1 MAGKEF
7 LESVDR
13 VFDNAGN
20 MTWYAKQKGYEWL
33 ILKNSYRDGFRKNNN
48 LWKEHILDVGR
59 ISHHTF
65 INGRYVLRYP
75 QSEQCWIDDKPIF
88 FHHGR
93 GGYRRLEDL
102 KNEWILKVEEY
113 FKIKKS

>member
-1 MAGKEF
+1 
-7 LESVDR
+7 
-13 VFDNAGN
+13 

-33 ILKNSYRDGFRKNNN
+33 ILKNSYRDDFRKDNN
-48 LWKEHILDVGR
+48 LWREHVLD
-59 ISHHTF
+59 IKHP
-65 INGRYVLRYP
+65 Y
-75 QSEQCWIDDKPIF
+75 SEQCWIDSKPIF

-113 FKIKKS
+113 FK